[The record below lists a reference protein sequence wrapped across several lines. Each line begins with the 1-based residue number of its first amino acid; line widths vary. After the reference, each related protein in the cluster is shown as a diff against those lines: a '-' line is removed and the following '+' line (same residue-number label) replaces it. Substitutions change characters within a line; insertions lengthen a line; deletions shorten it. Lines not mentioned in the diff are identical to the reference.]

1 MIAMIVLIAIV
12 AVIALW
18 AIGTYNSLVKLRN
31 KADEAEA
38 GIDAH
43 LQQRYDLVPNLVET
57 VKGYAKH
64 ESATLENVISAR
76 NAAISAKGIKDKAE
90 ADDILTDALK
100 SVFAL
105 AESYPDLKASQGFS
119 ELQRQLQTIEE
130 DILSSR
136 KYYNAVARELNDR
149 IMVFPASLVASI
161 FRFGKRDYIEAG
173 DDARSRVEVRF

>member
-1 MIAMIVLIAIV
+1 MVALIIVAAIVLIIV
-12 AVIALW
+12 LW
-18 AIGTYNSLVKLRN
+18 AIGIYNSLVKLRN

-64 ESATLENVISAR
+64 EGETLENVIAAR
-76 NAAISAKGIKDKAE
+76 NAAISAKGVKDKAE
-90 ADDILTDALK
+90 ADDILTGALK

-105 AESYPDLKASQGFS
+105 AESYPDLKANQSFA
-119 ELQRQLQTIEE
+119 ELQRQLQTIED

-149 IMVFPASLVASI
+149 IMVFPASLIASM
-161 FRFGKRDYIEAG
+161 FRFDKRDYIEAG
-173 DDARSRVEVRF
+173 DEARSRVEVRF

>member
-1 MIAMIVLIAIV
+1 MFALQPCSEIHLYAIISTEAHMIAMIVLIAIV

-64 ESATLENVISAR
+64 EEKIFTYVRQMIQHRPCAFLHQAR
-76 NAAISAKGIKDKAE
+76 
-90 ADDILTDALK
+90 LPLP
-100 SVFAL
+100 F
-105 AESYPDLKASQGFS
+105 
-119 ELQRQLQTIEE
+119 LQ
-130 DILSSR
+130 
-136 KYYNAVARELNDR
+136 
-149 IMVFPASLVASI
+149 
-161 FRFGKRDYIEAG
+161 
-173 DDARSRVEVRF
+173 

>member
-76 NAAISAKGIKDKAE
+76 NAAISA
-90 ADDILTDALK
+90 
-100 SVFAL
+100 
-105 AESYPDLKASQGFS
+105 
-119 ELQRQLQTIEE
+119 
-130 DILSSR
+130 
-136 KYYNAVARELNDR
+136 
-149 IMVFPASLVASI
+149 
-161 FRFGKRDYIEAG
+161 
-173 DDARSRVEVRF
+173 RVE